1 MGRAPALPF
10 VEKGVINMKLIKM
23 RIVDSADFEQAL
35 HACVKAFGC
44 IAQRKRV
51 NIWFAC
57 FEDGDDLII
66 RDELIAVGSKYA
78 GRWRL

>member
-1 MGRAPALPF
+1 
-10 VEKGVINMKLIKM
+10 MKLIKM

-51 NIWFAC
+51 NVWIVC
-57 FEDGDDLII
+57 FEEDDDRVI
-66 RDELIAVGSKYA
+66 RDELTAVGSKYE
-78 GRWRL
+78 GRWRP